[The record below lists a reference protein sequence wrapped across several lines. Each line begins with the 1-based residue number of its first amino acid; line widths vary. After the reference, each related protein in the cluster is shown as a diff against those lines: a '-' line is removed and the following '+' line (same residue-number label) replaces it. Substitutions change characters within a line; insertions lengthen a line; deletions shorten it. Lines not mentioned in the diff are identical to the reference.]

1 MKAVPQ
7 IQKFMTTTPH
17 SVGSEQSLRIASELM
32 KKHDIRHLPVLHEG
46 KLAGIITDRD
56 VKLALGIQGVDP
68 DETKVDQI
76 ATEDPYLTAPGT
88 PADEVVI
95 YMAEHKIGSAL
106 VVDNHKLVG
115 IFTSTDALR
124 VLGEVLHQRH

>member
-1 MKAVPQ
+1 
-7 IQKFMTTTPH
+7 MTTTPH

-95 YMAEHKIGSAL
+95 YMAEQ
-106 VVDNHKLVG
+106 LVG